1 MKVKNIFLLSV
12 CMMVLFASCS
22 KTDSGGGTIIP
33 PLPTPVAARTI
44 MDTSYGP
51 DAKQRMDIY
60 LPASRT
66 TAGTKVLVLIHG
78 GGWTGGD
85 KSDFA
90 ALIDTFKQRLPGYAI
105 FNVNYRLAALPST
118 NPFPTQE
125 LDVKSAV
132 EFIYG
137 ARSAFQVGDKIVL
150 LGTSAGGHLSLLQ
163 AYKHLSPVKIKAVVD
178 FFGPTDMAVLYN
190 DYATNIPTQLG
201 IVALMSGTPATNPAL
216 YQSSSPMQFIDAST
230 CPTIII
236 QGGADPVVNA
246 TTQSLALSN
255 KLTLFNVATQ
265 YVFYPTGGHGN
276 WTPATYTDAFNK
288 IQAFL
293 GVHVP

>member
-1 MKVKNIFLLSV
+1 MKIKNIFLLSV

-22 KTDSGGGTIIP
+22 KTDSGGGTTIP
-33 PLPTPVAARTI
+33 PAPTPVAARTI
-44 MDTSYGP
+44 MDTGYGADP
-51 DAKQRMDIY
+51 KQKMDIY
-60 LPASRT
+60 LPASRSAT
-66 TAGTKVLVLIHG
+66 NTKVLILIHG

-90 ALIDTFKQRLPGYAI
+90 ALIDTFKLRLPGYAI
-105 FNVNYRLAALPST
+105 FNINYRLAALPST

-137 ARSAFQVGDKIVL
+137 ARSSFQVGNKFVI

-163 AYKHLSPVKIKAVVD
+163 AYKHRSVVNIKAVVD

-190 DYATNIPTQLG
+190 DYSTNIPTQLG

-216 YQSSSPMQFIDAST
+216 YQSSSPIQFVDASS

-276 WTPATYTDAFNK
+276 WSPATYTDAFNK
-288 IQAFL
+288 IQVFL
-293 GVHVP
+293 AANVP

>member
-1 MKVKNIFLLSV
+1 MKVKNLFPLAVYLLI
-12 CMMVLFASCS
+12 VLASCS
-22 KTDSGGGTIIP
+22 KSDSGGGGTTP
-33 PLPTPVAARTI
+33 PPPAPLAAKTI
-44 MDTSYGP
+44 MDTSYGG
-51 DAKQRMDIY
+51 DARQKMDIY
-60 LPASRT
+60 LPAGRT
-66 TAGTKVLVLIHG
+66 TTATKVLILIHG

-105 FNVNYRLAALPST
+105 FNINYRLAALPAT

-132 EFIYG
+132 EFING
-137 ARSAFQVGDKIVL
+137 GRSAYQVGDKFVL

-163 AYKHLSPVKIKAVVD
+163 AYKHRSPVKIKAVVD
-178 FFGPTDMAVLYN
+178 FFGPTDMVALYN

-216 YQSSSPMQFIDAST
+216 YQSSSPIQFVDAST
-230 CPTIII
+230 CPTIVI

-246 TTQSLALSN
+246 TTQSQALVN
-255 KLTLFNVATQ
+255 KLNLFTVTNQ

-276 WTPATYTDAFNK
+276 WNAATYTDAFNK

-293 GVHVP
+293 STYVP